1 MYIGI
6 GDHRTMF
13 SKSFQFKKMRAETE
27 LPLPLDITRPKT
39 NTPVTTTTGL
49 SLNAEPTLDMI
60 GGDSKLKT
68 GNTRRANC
76 GTTRHEIKYNL
87 YVLYNGF
94 FTFRQMM
101 YKSLRHLQ

>member
-27 LPLPLDITRPKT
+27 QPLPLDITRTKT

-60 GGDSKLKT
+60 GGDSKWKT
-68 GNTRRANC
+68 GNNRRVHY

-87 YVLYNGF
+87 YVLYIGF
-94 FTFRQMM
+94 LLFSR
-101 YKSLRHLQ
+101 